1 MPNGAGTGVRAR
13 RRSTEDEMTRSF
25 MVVGLL
31 SFTLIN
37 GPVLAAADLS
47 SSDQAK
53 PEQTKPDPP
62 KSPAATGQS
71 ADANFMRESS
81 MSNLAEIE
89 HGRLAAQNA
98 SSEDVKKFAERM
110 VADHSKANDE
120 LKTIAATKNVTLPTE
135 LDQKHQAMQD
145 KLAKIK
151 AEAFDKAYMS
161 HMVTSHEQ
169 AVGRFKR
176 ESQNGKDADVKA
188 FAEKTLPTVEEHLK
202 MARELSAKVA
212 KKTV

>member
-1 MPNGAGTGVRAR
+1 MI
-13 RRSTEDEMTRSF
+13 RSF

-31 SFTLIN
+31 SFTAIN
-37 GPVLAAADLS
+37 APVLADPDLAT
-47 SSDQAK
+47 SDQAK
-53 PEQTKPDPP
+53 PEQTKPEPP
-62 KSPAATGQS
+62 KSPAANTQS
-71 ADANFMRESS
+71 PDANFMRESA

-89 HGRLAAQNA
+89 HGRLATQNA
-98 SSEDVKKFAERM
+98 SSDEVKKFAERM
-110 VADHSKANDE
+110 IADHSKANDE
-120 LKTIAATKNVTLPTE
+120 LKTTAGKKNVTLPTE

-145 KLAKIK
+145 KLAKVK

-161 HMVTSHEQ
+161 HMVTAHEQ

-202 MARELSAKVA
+202 LARELNAKIA
-212 KKTV
+212 KQTVRQ